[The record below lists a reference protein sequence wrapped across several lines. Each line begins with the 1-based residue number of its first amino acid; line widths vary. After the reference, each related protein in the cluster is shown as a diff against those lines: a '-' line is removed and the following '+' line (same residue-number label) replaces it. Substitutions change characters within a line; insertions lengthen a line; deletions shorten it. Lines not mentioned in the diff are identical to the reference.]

1 MPFNQLL
8 LPLIGGYLFVNFT
21 FITSYWASRQG
32 KEQLLMASALVGI
45 VALAAARVL
54 AVLLMATAWGRE
66 AWRLLHLVAPYA
78 GIGTALLAFL
88 ICLALRVWINWV
100 WPRDEAAL
108 WLYGTG
114 TYNSLERLFFLSV
127 LRVEQVRTRGF
138 VAELAIRTLWHPP
151 RRLGRWLSRLLAP
164 RPAPDQAGRDAPAHP
179 ADRLDALETSDGLLA
194 PVPVLLSLKDRKVY
208 AGWLEWI
215 PPLRADASPYLRMI
229 PVWSGYRDAQTL
241 RVVVTENYSEDI
253 FSGSELPAAKVIS
266 TGDIANASL
275 FDPDVFDRFGGESD
289 EVEQGEAEQG
299 EADAA
304 GASAQATPPAS
315 PAQ

>member
-45 VALAAARVL
+45 LALAMARVL

-66 AWRLLHLVAPYA
+66 AWHLLHLVAPYP

-88 ICLALRVWINWV
+88 ICLALRVWINWF

-138 VAELAIRTLWHPP
+138 VAELAMRMLWHPP
-151 RRLGRWLSRLLAP
+151 LRLCRWLSRVLAS
-164 RPAPDQAGRDAPAHP
+164 RSAADQAGLDAQAHP

-215 PPLRADASPYLRMI
+215 PPLRADASPYLRLI

-275 FDPDVFDRFGGESD
+275 FDPDVFDRFGSEPA
-289 EVEQGEAEQG
+289 EAEQG
-299 EADAA
+299 DAERDAAAQAPRPRAADAE
-304 GASAQATPPAS
+304 
-315 PAQ
+315 

>member
-32 KEQLLMASALVGI
+32 KEQLLLASALVGI
-45 VALAAARVL
+45 VALAVARVL
-54 AVLLMATAWGRE
+54 AVLLMATAWGQE
-66 AWRLLHLVAPYA
+66 AWRLLHLVAPYP

-88 ICLALRVWINWV
+88 VCLALRVWINWF

-138 VAELAIRTLWHPP
+138 VAELALRMLWHPP
-151 RRLGRWLSRLLAP
+151 LRLGRWLSRLLPP
-164 RPAPDQAGRDAPAHP
+164 RSASEQAALDAQVHP

-215 PPLRADASPYLRMI
+215 PPLRADASPYLRLV

-275 FDPDVFDRFGGESD
+275 FDPDVFDRFGGEPD
-289 EVEQGEAEQG
+289 EAEQG
-299 EADAA
+299 EPGAA
-304 GASAQATPPAS
+304 EGSAQATPPAS
-315 PAQ
+315 PKQ

>member
-45 VALAAARVL
+45 LALAAARVL

-66 AWRLLHLVAPYA
+66 AWQLLHLVAPYP
-78 GIGTALLAFL
+78 GIGTALLAFA
-88 ICLALRVWINWV
+88 ICLSLRVWINWF

-138 VAELAIRTLWHPP
+138 VAELAIRMLWHPP
-151 RRLGRWLSRLLAP
+151 RRLYRWLLRALSP
-164 RPAPDQAGRDAPAHP
+164 RAARDRAEGAARVRQ

-241 RVVVTENYSEDI
+241 RVVVTENYSDDI
-253 FSGSELPAAKVIS
+253 FSGAELPAAKVIS

-275 FDPDVFDRFGGESD
+275 FDPDVFDRFA
-289 EVEQGEAEQG
+289 GEA
-299 EADAA
+299 
-304 GASAQATPPAS
+304 AQAEQDESQPAAAAAAEAAPPRIGDE
-315 PAQ
+315 

>member
-32 KEQLLMASALVGI
+32 KEHLLMASALVGI
-45 VALAAARVL
+45 LALAAARMS
-54 AVLLMATAWGRE
+54 AVLLMATSWGRE
-66 AWRLLHLVAPYA
+66 VWYLLHWFAPYP
-78 GIGTALLAFL
+78 GIGTALLAFF
-88 ICLALRVWINWV
+88 ICLSLRMWINWF

-127 LRVEQVRTRGF
+127 LRVEQVQTRGF
-138 VAELAIRTLWHPP
+138 VAELAVRMLWHPP
-151 RRLGRWLSRLLAP
+151 MRLYRMLFP
-164 RPAPDQAGRDAPAHP
+164 RSVASMGLDAQAHP

-241 RVVVTENYSEDI
+241 RVIVTENYSEDI

-275 FDPDVFDRFGGESD
+275 FDPDVFDRFGGEPAK
-289 EVEQGEAEQG
+289 VEQEGAE
-299 EADAA
+299 A
-304 GASAQATPPAS
+304 GAASAILPA
-315 PAQ
+315 PTRE

>member
-66 AWRLLHLVAPYA
+66 AWQLLHLVAPYP

-88 ICLALRVWINWV
+88 LCLALRVWINWF

-138 VAELAIRTLWHPP
+138 VAELALRMLWHPP
-151 RRLGRWLSRLLAP
+151 LRLGRWLSRLLAP
-164 RPAPDQAGRDAPAHP
+164 RAASDQAGTDAHP

-215 PPLRADASPYLRMI
+215 PPLRADASPYLRLI

-275 FDPDVFDRFGGESD
+275 FDPDVFDRFGNEPA
-289 EVEQGEAEQG
+289 EAEQG
-299 EADAA
+299 ESDPDATPRAPRPRAADAE
-304 GASAQATPPAS
+304 
-315 PAQ
+315 